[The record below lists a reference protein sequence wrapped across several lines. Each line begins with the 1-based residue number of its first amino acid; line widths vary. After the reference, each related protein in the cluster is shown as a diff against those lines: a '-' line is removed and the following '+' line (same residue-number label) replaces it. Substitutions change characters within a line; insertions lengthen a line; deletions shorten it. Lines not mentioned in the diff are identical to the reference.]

1 MYEKCKIENKKK
13 TRRVVNAVR
22 SLPGCSANSAQL
34 RTRSEHAAHAGVS
47 VLHLQVR
54 AVLCVHCPNTRGN
67 LPRKKVQTRRQ
78 GASKVGVEVNGAQQK

>member
-1 MYEKCKIENKKK
+1 MKNVKLKTNKKRDASSMQCVHYPAAAP
-13 TRRVVNAVR
+13 T
-22 SLPGCSANSAQL
+22 PAQL